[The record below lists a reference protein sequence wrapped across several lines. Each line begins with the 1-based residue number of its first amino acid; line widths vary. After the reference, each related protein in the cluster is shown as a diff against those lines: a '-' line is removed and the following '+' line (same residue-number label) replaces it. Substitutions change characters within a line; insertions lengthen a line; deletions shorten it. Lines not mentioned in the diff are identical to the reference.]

1 MRSHGPEKSIDL
13 FPAATWGGYNAIEF
27 PRADYPGLRPTGSW
41 TLSPGGELHGVDPT
55 DAGWC
60 DRETGERVDVSG
72 RHLVLAY
79 GSNPDPAKLLNRE
92 DRQGFFGGDAV
103 IALRAAV
110 FGWAAGWCDARRGSD
125 RSVVATLVQA
135 PRRVEVHPVLAL
147 TPHQREAMDRWEG
160 HPDCYRRLGFEG
172 VVVLESGEQRE
183 DVEVYLGTPG
193 QRPPLVTGDGHLLL
207 ADVIYADVDHQVSRR

>member
-1 MRSHGPEKSIDL
+1 MHSHGAEKSVDL
-13 FPAATWGGYNAIEF
+13 FPAATWSGYNANQF

-41 TLSPGGELHGVDPT
+41 TLSPGGDLHGVDST

-79 GSNPDPAKLLNRE
+79 GSNPDPTKLLKRE
-92 DRQGFFGGDAV
+92 EEQGFFGGEVV

-110 FGWAAGWCDARRGSD
+110 FGWAAGWCDARRGFD

-160 HPDCYRRLGFEG
+160 HPNYYRRINFEG
-172 VVVLESGEQRE
+172 VVVLESGQRCE

-193 QRPPLVTGDGHLLL
+193 QRPPLVTGDGHLLC
-207 ADVIYADVDHQVSRR
+207 AEVGYSDVDQLV

>member
-1 MRSHGPEKSIDL
+1 MHSLGAEQSVDL
-13 FPAATWGGYNAIEF
+13 FPDATWSGNHASRM

-41 TLSPGGELHGVDPT
+41 TLSPHGELHGVDPT

-60 DRETGERVDVSG
+60 DRDTGERVDVSD

-79 GSNPDPAKLLNRE
+79 GSNPDPAKLLHRE
-92 DRQGFFGGDAV
+92 EEQGFFGGEVV

-110 FGWAAGWCDARRGSD
+110 FGWAAGWCDARRGD
-125 RSVVATLVQA
+125 GSVVATLVQA

-160 HPDCYRRLGFEG
+160 HPNCYRRIGFEG
-172 VVVLESGEQRE
+172 VVVLESGEPRR

-193 QRPPLVTGDGHLLL
+193 QRPPLVTGDGHLLC
-207 ADVIYADVDHQVSRR
+207 AEVTHADVDPLVDR